1 MFCCCCDFD
10 PPAAILQLEK
20 ETLMEMEFSEMKG
33 FLKRLPRID
42 VDQIL
47 LQAFS
52 IQNEVAANKLLD

>member
-1 MFCCCCDFD
+1 VYFL
-10 PPAAILQLEK
+10 AAILQLEK

-42 VDQIL
+42 MDQIL